1 MQYFNMKVPNKL
13 ELHYIAFNHSS
24 DIEIKDFMNLYKKSN
39 SKLYSF
45 LIIDAALASDSPLS
59 FRKNL
64 IERI

>member
-1 MQYFNMKVPNKL
+1 
-13 ELHYIAFNHSS
+13 
-24 DIEIKDFMNLYKKSN
+24 MNLYKKSN